1 MNCKNIAFF
10 YESHDDKLPSV
21 VMKKLFPFLK
31 DFYNRQV
38 INEITELSGKVGL
51 NYFRANN
58 NKNVVAG
65 FHFMFD

>member
-1 MNCKNIAFF
+1 
-10 YESHDDKLPSV
+10 
-21 VMKKLFPFLK
+21 LK